1 MMITKIKTI
10 TVITFLFSIIIFF
23 FTLLDFASLHD
34 IGNDYVSQ
42 KILTY
47 LEITPSKTLP
57 DWTKTEGEWSAVTVS
72 LFLRF
77 VFIVLNTSVLY
88 YYFKKIL
95 PKINHT

>member
-1 MMITKIKTI
+1 MITNIKTLTII
-10 TVITFLFSIIIFF
+10 TLLFSILIFLFS
-23 FTLLDFASLHD
+23 LLDFASLHD

-47 LEITPSKTLP
+47 LEITPSKILP
-57 DWTKTEGEWSAVTVS
+57 DWTKTEGEWLVVTIS

-77 VFIVLNTSVLY
+77 IFLILNTFVLY
-88 YYFKKIL
+88 YYHKKII